1 MLGHVRGGCNAL
13 DASEY
18 MGYTERPGVALPSG
32 PPDSHAKYSTHIQ
45 SLVREQQGLLA
56 EALAELTYA
65 PAAFSEACALL
76 VHTLRSGHKVLTA
89 GNGGSA
95 AEAQHFSAELVGRF
109 LRDRAPYAAIA
120 LTTDSCIMTAVAN
133 DYGYEHVFARQ
144 VRALGRPG
152 DLFVPFSTSGESES
166 VVQGALTAKQC
177 GMSILAVTGAT
188 PNRLEQIS
196 DVVITVSTSS
206 TPVVQQLH
214 MMVTHILS
222 GIVESELSEDQ
233 VLT

>member
-1 MLGHVRGGCNAL
+1 MSMAGWNAL

-18 MGYTERPGVALPSG
+18 MGYTKRPGVALPSG
-32 PPDSHAKYSTHIQ
+32 PLDAHAKYSTHIQ
-45 SLVREQQGLLA
+45 TLVLEQQDLLA
-56 EALAELTYA
+56 KAIAEFVHA
-65 PAAFSEACALL
+65 PATLGEACALL

-109 LRDRAPYAAIA
+109 LRDRAPYAALA

-152 DLFVPFSTSGESES
+152 DLFMPFSTSGESES
-166 VVQGALTAKQC
+166 VVQGAMAAKQC
-177 GMSILAVTGAT
+177 GMSILAITGAP

-196 DVVITVSTSS
+196 DVAITVSISS

-214 MMVTHILS
+214 MLVTHILS
-222 GIVESELSEDQ
+222 GVVESELSEDQ
-233 VLT
+233 VFT